1 MKNKRLKEKI
11 LNIGDYIA
19 EIINKKTEEF
29 DKCVKRFKTDESY
42 EFNNSLIH
50 RHFFFRTIQEIN
62 KELIKNNE
70 EFLIYITTASRNFFH
85 RQNTSLLGTKWL
97 L

>member
-29 DKCVKRFKTDESY
+29 DKCVKRLKLMKVMNLT
-42 EFNNSLIH
+42 IH
-50 RHFFFRTIQEIN
+50 
-62 KELIKNNE
+62 
-70 EFLIYITTASRNFFH
+70 
-85 RQNTSLLGTKWL
+85 
-97 L
+97 

>member
-1 MKNKRLKEKI
+1 MCQKI
-11 LNIGDYIA
+11 
-19 EIINKKTEEF
+19 
-29 DKCVKRFKTDESY
+29 KTDESY

-70 EFLIYITTASRNFFH
+70 EFLIDITTASRNFFH